1 MDKFVL
7 ALVIIGALNW
17 GCIGIFGLDI
27 VGVLFGGQ
35 GAVSAGSSSPSSVL
49 PDCGRFGFF
58 PNCPAPNRPASR
70 LSNSNSAVFS
80 PRRGKKRDRNV
91 PVSFCCI
98 SYFSAFASSTR
109 RLVSSAITSS
119 SLVGITRTRTRA

>member
-35 GAVSAGSSSPSSVL
+35 GAVMSRIIFTIVCLSGLWAF
-49 PDCGRFGFF
+49 RF
-58 PNCPAPNRPASR
+58 
-70 LSNSNSAVFS
+70 FS
-80 PRRGKKRDRNV
+80 K
-91 PVSFCCI
+91 
-98 SYFSAFASSTR
+98 
-109 RLVSSAITSS
+109 LSSAE
-119 SLVGITRTRTRA
+119 